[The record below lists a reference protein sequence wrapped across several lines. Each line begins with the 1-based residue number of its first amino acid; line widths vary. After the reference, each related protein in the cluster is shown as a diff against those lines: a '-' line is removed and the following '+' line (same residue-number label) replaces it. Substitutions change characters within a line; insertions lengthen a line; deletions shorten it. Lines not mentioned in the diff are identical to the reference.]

1 MHVTV
6 NCHFIL
12 IYIYIC
18 FLETGLEFFEIII
31 HFSAASVNFEGY
43 TFHRTYMFFS
53 LKCFVWVLLN
63 TFLLYTGELF
73 IQSTVHI
80 HLLLH
85 HRSMLSAGVQAQD
98 CLLYTDLCFPPIT
111 CCALQNFQE
120 SVLPPLHATAC
131 SALDVKSRL
140 TQMSNR
146 REIDWGSG
154 GWVANCVLVLVTS
167 ILHGKWHAGAFASM
181 RLLSTFFYP
190 PFFYLFSLL
199 YPALPSGFLIFTS
212 LSCGFHPRRR
222 QMHHRRFKAL

>member
-154 GWVANCVLVLVTS
+154 GWVANCVLVLMTS

-181 RLLSTFFYP
+181 RLLST
-190 PFFYLFSLL
+190 FFYLFSLL